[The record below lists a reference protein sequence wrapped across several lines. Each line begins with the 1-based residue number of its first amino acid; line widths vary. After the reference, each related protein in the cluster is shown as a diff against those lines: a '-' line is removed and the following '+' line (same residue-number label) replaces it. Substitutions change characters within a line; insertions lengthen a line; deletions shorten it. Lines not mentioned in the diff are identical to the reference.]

1 MITVDTLKKCSWL
14 STLSLEELLQKNY
27 PEDHVLTSE
36 FVGITNGG
44 QFCYK
49 IGYQDPDLNDQGLT
63 YCKVYVR
70 VSDTGEV
77 VAEY

>member
-1 MITVDTLKKCSWL
+1 MITVDTLRKCSFL
-14 STLSLEELLQKNY
+14 NTLTLEELIRKNY

-36 FVGITNGG
+36 FIGITNGG

-49 IGYQDPDLNDQGLT
+49 IGYQDLDIDQGLT
-63 YCKVYVR
+63 YCKVFVR
-70 VSDTGEV
+70 VGDTGEV

>member
-1 MITVDTLKKCSWL
+1 MITVDTLRKCSFL
-14 STLSLEELLQKNY
+14 NTLTLEELIRKNY

-36 FVGITNGG
+36 FIGITNGG

-49 IGYQDPDLNDQGLT
+49 IGYQDIDLADQGLT
-63 YCKVYVR
+63 YCKVFVR

>member
-14 STLSLEELLQKNY
+14 NSLTLQELLRKKY

-36 FVGITNGG
+36 FIGITNSG
-44 QFCYK
+44 QFCYN
-49 IGYQDPDLNDQGLT
+49 IGYQDIDLAGQGLT
-63 YCKVYVR
+63 YCKVFVR

>member
-1 MITVDTLKKCSWL
+1 LIR
-14 STLSLEELLQKNY
+14 KNY

-36 FVGITNGG
+36 FIGITNGG

-49 IGYQDPDLNDQGLT
+49 IGYQDLDVDQGLT
-63 YCKVYVR
+63 YCKVFVR
-70 VSDTGEV
+70 ISDTGEV

>member
-1 MITVDTLKKCSWL
+1 MVTVDTLRKCSWL
-14 STLSLEELLQKNY
+14 DSLTLEGLIRKNY

-36 FVGITNGG
+36 FIGITNGG

-49 IGYQDPDLNDQGLT
+49 IGYQDLDGDQGLT
-63 YCKVYVR
+63 YCKVFVR
-70 VSDTGEV
+70 ISDTGEV

>member
-1 MITVDTLKKCSWL
+1 MITVDTLRKCSWL
-14 STLSLEELLQKNY
+14 DSISLEKLIRKNY

-49 IGYQDPDLNDQGLT
+49 IGYQEIDLAGQGLT
-63 YCKVYVR
+63 YCKVFVR

-77 VAEY
+77 IAEY

>member
-1 MITVDTLKKCSWL
+1 MITVDTLRKCSWL
-14 STLSLEELLQKNY
+14 NSLTLESLIRKSY

-44 QFCYK
+44 EFCYK
-49 IGYQDPDLNDQGLT
+49 IGYQDIDLAGQGLT

-70 VSDTGEV
+70 INDTGEL